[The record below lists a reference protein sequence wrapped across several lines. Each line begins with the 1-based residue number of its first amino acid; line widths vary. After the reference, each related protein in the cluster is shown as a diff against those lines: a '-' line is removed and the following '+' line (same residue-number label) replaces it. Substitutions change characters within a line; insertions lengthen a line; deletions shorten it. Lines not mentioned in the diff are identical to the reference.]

1 MNRWELIRAFL
12 TGPLVEATV
21 PKPGNVSRRRDFEDL
36 SIYNFLVA
44 YPALT
49 GVYHEAIKRAE
60 SIRSGLLRPNEAG
73 IGELI
78 RRSVE
83 ASKRVQDANPN
94 FGVIVLS
101 IPLLMGLSM
110 TRKIRE
116 GGEKAKLL
124 LEESTVRDTMEL
136 YRAIRIAN
144 PKGLPSGVKYDVY
157 SEKAFEELFRDRINL
172 SGIAEISRGRELVF
186 REWIEGYRL
195 TYETFERLA
204 ERIPGPLEETVVG
217 VFIELLAENLDTL
230 ILRKAGRD
238 EAELVREKA
247 RDVVEGKLSLE
258 EFDAFMREKGDLRN
272 PGSLADVM
280 AVSLGLLFLAG
291 VRVEMRNGRAWL
303 VTSRR

>member
-1 MNRWELIRAFL
+1 VRAFI
-12 TGPLVEATV
+12 TGPLVEVAV

-36 SIYNFLVA
+36 SIYHFLVA
-44 YPALT
+44 YPSMA
-49 GVYHEAIKRAE
+49 GVYHEAVKRAE
-60 SIRSGLLRPNEAG
+60 SIRSGLLKPSEAG

-83 ASKRVQDANPN
+83 ASRRVQDANPN
-94 FGVIVLS
+94 FGVVVLS
-101 IPLLMGLSM
+101 IPLLMGLAM
-110 TRKIRE
+110 TRKIWE
-116 GGEKAKLL
+116 GGEKARLL
-124 LEESTVRDTMEL
+124 IEESTVRDTMEL

-157 SEKAFEELFRDRINL
+157 SEKAFEELFRDRVNL
-172 SGIAEISRGRELVF
+172 SRLAEISKGRELVF
-186 REWIEGYRL
+186 REWVEDYGL
-195 TYETFERLA
+195 TYETLERLV

-217 VFIELLAENLDTL
+217 VFVELLAENLDTL

-238 EAELVREKA
+238 EAELVRKRA
-247 RDVVEGKLSLE
+247 KDVLEGRMSLE
-258 EFDAFMREKGDLRN
+258 EFDAFMKEGGDLRN

-280 AVSLGLLFLAG
+280 AVSLSLLFLAG